1 MAFRLRYQ
9 DHDLELPPGEFVI
22 GRGMEC
28 QLAVDDPLVSRRHA
42 ALRVD
47 ASGVVIEDLGSRNGV
62 RVNGVRIEGPA
73 RLSSGDRIEIGTQQ
87 LVIEGAIT
95 SAPPRGARYRR
106 RAETLQLDVVP
117 PSAPK
122 AARLAP
128 LPPIVDEPTIVGRH
142 YSAPPGESSRS
153 IQSLTVLGSVAE
165 KALALGHVDEA
176 ERLLGAMLAGVLAK
190 AKAKPADLDADI
202 AEQAA
207 RYGLRLAL
215 SSGRS
220 AWLDYV
226 FELFTALGK
235 PPPAPLVDELYTAV
249 RRVKGLDLRTFRA
262 YLSALRA
269 QAASFGPSERFLLQR
284 LEGLERLLAFR

>member
-9 DHDLELPPGEFVI
+9 DHDLELPAGEFVI
-22 GRGMEC
+22 GRGAEC

-42 ALRVD
+42 ALHVD
-47 ASGVVIEDLGSRNGV
+47 GSGVVIEDLGSRNGV
-62 RVNGVRIEGPA
+62 RVNGVRIDGPV
-73 RLSSGDRIEIGTQQ
+73 RLSSGDRIDIGAQQ
-87 LVIEGAIT
+87 LVIREATT
-95 SAPPRGARYRR
+95 SPPQGARYRR
-106 RAETLQLDVVP
+106 RAETLQLDTDP
-117 PSAPK
+117 PSARKPSG
-122 AARLAP
+122 LSPAP
-128 LPPIVDEPTIVGRH
+128 AIMEEPTIIGRH
-142 YSAPPGESSRS
+142 YSEPPGESSRS
-153 IQSLTVLGSVAE
+153 IQSLKVLGSVAE

-190 AKAKPADLDADI
+190 AKRKPGELDADI

-215 SSGRS
+215 ASGRS
-220 AWLDYV
+220 SWLDYV
-226 FELFTALGK
+226 FELFTALAK

-269 QAASFGPSERFLLQR
+269 QAASFGPTERFLLQR